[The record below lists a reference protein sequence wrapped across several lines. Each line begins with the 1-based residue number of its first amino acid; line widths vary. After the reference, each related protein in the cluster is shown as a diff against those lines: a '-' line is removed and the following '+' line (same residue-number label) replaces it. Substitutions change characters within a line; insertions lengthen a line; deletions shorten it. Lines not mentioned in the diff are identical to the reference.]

1 MEQIKSKQRVEQ
13 FGEVFTPPEIV
24 NEMLDLMDE
33 EIRSIESRILEPS
46 CGNGAFLIP
55 ILERK
60 METVINLPST
70 DSDLVINSALIALMS
85 VYGIDYL
92 EDNIEECRANLRN
105 SFLNTIPSELI
116 TETIEQAV
124 REILTLNI
132 QQGDSINMKTP
143 SGDDLIFIQWGVSED
158 GGFRYIR
165 KGVKRI
171 VNDAK
176 AKKSQLDDQNSQ
188 DEQEDWTEITLPQI
202 SKLLIPSNS
211 QENVDENVEHRVQET
226 LFKTR

>member
-33 EIRSIESRILEPS
+33 EIRKIESRILEPS

-55 ILERK
+55 ILKRK
-60 METVINLPST
+60 LETVMNLSST

-92 EDNIEECRANLRN
+92 EDNIEECRANLHN
-105 SFLNTIPSELI
+105 SFLTMIPSELI
-116 TETIEQAV
+116 TETIKQAV
-124 REILTLNI
+124 PNILALNI

-143 SGDDLIFIQWGVSED
+143 SGDDLIFIQWDVSED

-165 KGVKRI
+165 KGVNRI

-176 AKKSQLDDQNSQ
+176 AKKSQLNDQNSQ

-202 SKLLIPSNS
+202 SKLLTPGNS
-211 QENVDENVEHRVQET
+211 QENVDENEGHRVQEK
-226 LFKTR
+226 LF

>member
-33 EIRSIESRILEPS
+33 EIRKIESRVLEPS

-60 METVINLPST
+60 METVMNLSST
-70 DSDLVINSALIALMS
+70 DSNSVINNALIALMS
-85 VYGIDYL
+85 IYGIDYL
-92 EDNIEECRANLRN
+92 EDNIEECRANLYN

-124 REILTLNI
+124 RNILSLNI

-165 KGVKRI
+165 KGVNRI
-171 VNDAK
+171 VNEAK
-176 AKKSQLDDQNSQ
+176 AKKSQLDNQNSQ
-188 DEQEDWTEITLPQI
+188 DEQEDWTEITVPQI
-202 SKLLIPSNS
+202 PKLLIPSNS
-211 QENVDENVEHRVQET
+211 QENVDENEGHRVQKK
-226 LFKTR
+226 LF

>member
-33 EIRSIESRILEPS
+33 EIRKIESRILEPS

-55 ILERK
+55 ILKRK
-60 METVINLPST
+60 LETVMNLSST

-92 EDNIEECRANLRN
+92 EDNIEECRANLHN
-105 SFLNTIPSELI
+105 SFLTMIPSELI
-116 TETIEQAV
+116 TETIKQAV
-124 REILTLNI
+124 PNILALNI

-143 SGDDLIFIQWGVSED
+143 SGDDLIFIQWDVSED

-165 KGVKRI
+165 KGVNRI

-176 AKKSQLDDQNSQ
+176 AKKSQLNDQNSQ

-202 SKLLIPSNS
+202 SKLLTPGNS
-211 QENVDENVEHRVQET
+211 QENVDENEGHRVQEQ
-226 LFKTR
+226 LF